1 MKTIRID
8 VGVNTAIKFKLQEKH
23 FEGAKTVIF
32 AIKNYLHDNEY
43 VVKREFSS
51 PGEYVVIITPE
62 ESRKMQNFAKYGFG
76 IKLYNET
83 DFRLTLNGAIEL
95 SRGVYS
101 GD

>member
-8 VGVNTAIKFKLQEKH
+8 VGLNTAVKFKLQEKH

-32 AIKNYLHDNEY
+32 AIKNYLNEDEY

-51 PGEYVVIITPE
+51 PGEYVVVITPE
-62 ESRKMQNFAKYGFG
+62 ESLKLKNCAKYGFG
-76 IKLYNET
+76 IRLYNEK
-83 DFRLTLNGAIEL
+83 DFRLTLNGGIEL